1 MLILKRLRIMTHLD
15 IELKRLKEENLE
27 MFELVMSQLAKGRDA
42 MLNYDKTLA
51 REVNFNEKRVN
62 ALELKIDK
70 DCENI
75 FALFNPLA
83 IDLRFVLACLKIN
96 SNMERI
102 GDIADGIAR
111 YVVESSSNFDTE
123 LLNATRINEM
133 YDTALSM
140 LKDVLSS

>member
-1 MLILKRLRIMTHLD
+1 MTHLD

-102 GDIADGIAR
+102 
-111 YVVESSSNFDTE
+111 
-123 LLNATRINEM
+123 
-133 YDTALSM
+133 
-140 LKDVLSS
+140 

>member
-102 GDIADGIAR
+102 GDIADGISR
-111 YVVESSSNFDTE
+111 YVVEAKVPFEKE
-123 LLNATRINEM
+123 LLEKTRLNEM
-133 YDTALSM
+133 FRMAIEM
-140 LKDVLSS
+140 LEDVRM